1 MLSRLSVRARIT
13 IGSTVVAVLL
23 LIAASIAVYAQ
34 ITVIVEA
41 REKAVLHGITEV
53 YRGVIRED
61 PQEHFE
67 KPGIKQH
74 VAVIDPSGT
83 TRMNTLPKGLQDSL
97 DEILVKGPGLHKVSS
112 TKETYYVYV
121 DPVET
126 ADGTWYVIATRDTD
140 IGEDVLGGV
149 EKLLLTILAV
159 GAVVFALGSWFVSG
173 AALRPVEQLRRSAAT
188 LAVQRRDELL
198 PVGESKDE
206 LGALAQTLN
215 DLLERMRSASE
226 RERQMVSDA
235 SHELRNPLAVLHSQ
249 LALVDGRD
257 AEADAAV
264 LDDARG
270 TLARLVR
277 VADSLLQLSRIE
289 AADAGGTATVDEL
302 ATELTERI
310 DSIRLRV
317 AEDVG
322 EREID
327 IDFRIEPTDPAAEVR
342 IAASDF
348 GRVIDNLVDNA
359 LGAAGDDDAHVLVS
373 LSQTGD
379 RVALTVEDDAGGLDP
394 AIADRAFERF
404 VRGPSSSYSGGGL
417 GLAIVA
423 RLATLAGGSASLDD
437 RPGIGAV
444 ASVVLPSTP
453 STPSGDE
460 SANTHHR

>member
-1 MLSRLSVRARIT
+1 M
-13 IGSTVVAVLL
+13 VAVVL
-23 LIAASIAVYAQ
+23 LIAAAIAVYAQ

-53 YRGVIRED
+53 YRGVIQED

-83 TRMNTLPKGLQDSL
+83 TRMNTLPKGLQDGL
-97 DEILVKGPGLHKVSS
+97 DEMLAKGRGLHRISS

-121 DPVET
+121 DPVKTSE
-126 ADGTWYVIATRDTD
+126 GTWYVIATRDTD
-140 IGEDVLGGV
+140 IGEDVTGGV

-173 AALRPVEQLRRSAAT
+173 AALRPVEQLRRSAES
-188 LAVQRRDELL
+188 LVVRRRDDLL
-198 PVGESKDE
+198 PVGEAKDE
-206 LGALAQTLN
+206 LNALAQTLN

-235 SHELRNPLAVLHSQ
+235 SHELRNPLSVLQSQ
-249 LALVDGRD
+249 LALVDGAD
-257 AEADAAV
+257 PAADAAV
-264 LDDARG
+264 LEDARD
-270 TLARLVR
+270 TLTRLVR

-289 AADAGGTATVDEL
+289 AADAGGAATVLEL
-302 ATELTERI
+302 ASELTERV
-310 DSIRLRV
+310 DSIRLRT
-317 AEDVG
+317 AADTD

-327 IDFRIEPTDPAAEVR
+327 IDFRIETSDPAAVVD

-359 LGAAGDDDAHVLVS
+359 IGAASASDVRVLVA
-373 LSQTGD
+373 LTQTMD
-379 RVALTVEDDAGGLDP
+379 ALTLTVEDDAGGLDP

-404 VRGPSSSYSGGGL
+404 VRGSSSSYSGGGL

-423 RLATLAGGSASLDD
+423 RLATLADGAVSLDD
-437 RPGIGAV
+437 RPGVGAT
-444 ASVVLPSTP
+444 ATVVLPTA
-453 STPSGDE
+453 SGADV
-460 SANTHHR
+460 SANTHQR

>member
-53 YRGVIRED
+53 YRGVIQED

-74 VAVIDPSGT
+74 VAVVDPSGT
-83 TRMNTLPKGLQDSL
+83 TRMNTLPKRLQDRLEEMIAEGS
-97 DEILVKGPGLHKVSS
+97 GLRSVRTS
-112 TKETYYVYV
+112 KETYYVYV
-121 DPVET
+121 DPVKT
-126 ADGTWYVIATRDTD
+126 AEGTWYVIATRDTD

-149 EKLLLTILAV
+149 EKLLLTILTV

-173 AALRPVEQLRRSAAT
+173 AALRPVEQLRRSAES
-188 LAVQRRDELL
+188 LAVRRRDDLL
-198 PVGESKDE
+198 PVGEAKDE
-206 LGALAQTLN
+206 LNALAQTLN

-235 SHELRNPLAVLHSQ
+235 SHELRNPLAVLQSQ
-249 LALVDGRD
+249 LALVDGTD
-257 AEADAAV
+257 PAADAAV
-264 LDDARG
+264 LDDARD
-270 TLARLVR
+270 TLARLAR
-277 VADSLLQLSRIE
+277 IADSLLQLSRIE
-289 AADAGGTATVDEL
+289 AADAGGAAIVEEL
-302 ATELTERI
+302 AAELTERI
-310 DSIRLRV
+310 DSIRLRA
-317 AEDVG
+317 AEDAG
-322 EREID
+322 AREVD
-327 IDFRIEPTDPAAEVR
+327 VDFRIETSEPSAVVR

-359 LGAAGDDDAHVLVS
+359 IGAASGRDVRVLVA
-373 LSQTGD
+373 LTQKMDALT
-379 RVALTVEDDAGGLDP
+379 LTVEDDAGGLDP

-437 RPGIGAV
+437 RPGVGAT
-444 ASVVLPSTP
+444 ATVVLPTAS
-453 STPSGDE
+453 SADE
-460 SANTHHR
+460 SANTHQR